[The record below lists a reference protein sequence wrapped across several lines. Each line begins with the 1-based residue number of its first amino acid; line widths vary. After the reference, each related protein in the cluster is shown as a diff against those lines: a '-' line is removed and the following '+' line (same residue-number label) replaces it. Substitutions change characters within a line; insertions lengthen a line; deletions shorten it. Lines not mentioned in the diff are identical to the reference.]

1 MMISPTNCGR
11 GHRPGSTPVDR
22 LPLTAVGGTARQSG
36 RAIITVVDVQ
46 DREGLY
52 YGDYLQLE
60 KILGAQDL
68 ESTKSGA
75 TVHDEMLFIIVH
87 QAYELWF
94 KQILWELDD
103 LITIFGEDLVDEAM
117 MGTAVA
123 RLRRISAIQAL
134 LVQQISVLETMTALD
149 FLDFRDHLFPASG
162 FQSAQFRMVEN
173 KLGLLPGSR
182 LFLAGAPYTS
192 RFTDEDKA
200 LVETTEHTVSLFDL
214 VERWLERTPFLDHGD
229 FSFWEEFQ
237 EAVRQRLEADRRVVE
252 SNPNLT
258 DDEKTAQVK
267 DFDITMEQY
276 EALFDPAKHAEQQ
289 AAGRRRLS
297 HRATQAALFI
307 NLYRDQPALQEAHRL
322 LDLLMDVDEGFT
334 TWRYRHAQMALRM
347 IGRRIGT
354 GGSAGAKYLEK
365 SAERS
370 RVFGDLFNLATFLI
384 PRADR
389 PPLPESI
396 MESMRFRFEQ

>member
-1 MMISPTNCGR
+1 MTDGDS
-11 GHRPGSTPVDR
+11 
-22 LPLTAVGGTARQSG
+22 
-36 RAIITVVDVQ
+36 
-46 DREGLY
+46 LY

-60 KILGAQDL
+60 KILDAQDL
-68 ESTKSGA
+68 ESAKSGLQ
-75 TVHDEMLFIIVH
+75 VHDEMLFIIVH

-94 KQILWELDD
+94 KQVLWELDD
-103 LITIFGEDLVDEAM
+103 LISIFGAEVVDESM

-123 RLRRISAIQAL
+123 RLRRITEIQSL
-134 LVQQISVLETMTALD
+134 LVQQVSVLETMTALD

-173 KLGLLPGSR
+173 KLGLLPQNR

-192 RFTDEDKA
+192 RFSEEDRA
-200 LVETTEHTVSLFDL
+200 RVVSTEGTMSLFAL

-229 FSFWEEFQ
+229 FSFWDAFQ
-237 EAVRQRLEADRRVVE
+237 QAVKDRLEADRQVVE

-258 DDEKTAQVK
+258 EDEKAAQLK
-267 DFDITMEQY
+267 DFDVTMEQY
-276 EALFDPAKHAEQQ
+276 EALFDPDKHAEQQ

-384 PRADR
+384 RRADR
-389 PPLPESI
+389 PPLPAGI